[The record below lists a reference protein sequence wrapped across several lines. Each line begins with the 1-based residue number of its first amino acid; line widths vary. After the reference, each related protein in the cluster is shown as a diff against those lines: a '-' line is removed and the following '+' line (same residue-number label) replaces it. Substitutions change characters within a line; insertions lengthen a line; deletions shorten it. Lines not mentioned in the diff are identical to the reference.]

1 MAAAPA
7 DAKDG
12 FANAQ
17 KALGPYVAVGRF
29 KPFRGDVEL
38 VPGIRSVVTPGHTP
52 GHTLYM
58 VESGGEKLLLWGD
71 LMHAAA
77 AQFPDPS
84 VSLRFDMDSAAA
96 SEQRKK
102 VFADAAEHRYW
113 VAGAH
118 LPFPGIGHLRT
129 NGSGYTYVH
138 ANYTTLT
145 LQELQH

>member
-17 KALGPYVAVGRF
+17 KALGPYVAAGRF
-29 KPFRGDVEL
+29 KPFHGDVEL

-118 LPFPGIGHLRT
+118 LPFPGIGHLRM

-145 LQELQH
+145 LHELQH